1 MMETEQKS
9 NGGIMGIVIIVI
21 LLIIG
26 GFFAWQNSVK
36 QKAEQE
42 KNRMELEAII
52 NSENIDIELDAF
64 DQELN
69 STNIDIDINFDTLE

>member
-36 QKAEQE
+36 QKAKQE

-52 NSENIDIELDAF
+52 NSENIDTELDAF